1 MRKILAIIVTVLT
14 IFAVKE
20 SIYIFTSTAPD
31 ILRNKTQLSIVA
43 VSITFPLLLLTLW
56 LWSGKRKQE
65 P

>member
-31 ILRNKTQLSIVA
+31 ILRNKIQLSIVA